1 MKKKTAPEAS
11 TEGAGI
17 AGGEGQEP
25 EAFRCA
31 DLDVEE
37 CPYYLI
43 TRVSLATTAALKRGF
58 VEAGIGFIRPAY
70 LGSLMSLWRED
81 GLKMIELGRRAG
93 LEPSTMTGLL
103 DRMERDGLVE
113 RRPDPTDRRVLKIF
127 LTEAGARVREAVIGI
142 VDRILAVVFS
152 EVGADEI
159 EALKGLMRKV
169 LINVREEK
177 VDESC

>member
-1 MKKKTAPEAS
+1 MAEIKSPESA
-11 TEGAGI
+11 
-17 AGGEGQEP
+17 QEP
-25 EAFRCA
+25 PAAFSCA

-58 VEAGIGFIRPAY
+58 AEAGIETVRPAY

-81 GLKMIELGRRAG
+81 GLKMIDLGRRAG

-113 RRPDPTDRRVLKIF
+113 RRPDPADRRVLKIF
-127 LTEAGARVREAVIGI
+127 LTDAGARARDAVVAI
-142 VDRILAVVFS
+142 VDRTLAGVFAG
-152 EVGADEI
+152 VDATGI
-159 EALKGLMRKV
+159 GALKGLMRKV
-169 LINVREEK
+169 LANIREEK
-177 VDESC
+177 VDESSG

>member
-1 MKKKTAPEAS
+1 MVSKKSPETAK
-11 TEGAGI
+11 
-17 AGGEGQEP
+17 EP
-25 EAFRCA
+25 PAAFSCA

-43 TRVSLATTAALKRGF
+43 TRASLATTAALKRGF
-58 VEAGIGFIRPAY
+58 TEAGIGSVRPAY

-81 GLKMIELGRRAG
+81 GLKMIDLGRRAG

-113 RRPDPTDRRVLKIF
+113 RRLDPADRRVLKIF
-127 LTEAGARVREAVIGI
+127 LTEAGVRARDAVIGI
-142 VDRILAVVFS
+142 VDRTLAGVFS
-152 EVGADEI
+152 GVDANEI

-169 LINVREEK
+169 LTNIREEK
-177 VDESC
+177 DDESSG

>member
-1 MKKKTAPEAS
+1 MTAKKSPDQGKGRA
-11 TEGAGI
+11 
-17 AGGEGQEP
+17 
-25 EAFRCA
+25 AFSCF

-43 TRVSLATTAALKRGF
+43 TRVSLATTAAMKRGF
-58 VEAGIGFIRPAY
+58 AAAGIGFIRPAY

-81 GLKMIELGRRAG
+81 GLKMIDLGRRAG

-113 RRPDPTDRRVLKIF
+113 RRPDPADRRVLKIF
-127 LTEAGARVREAVIGI
+127 LTAAGAGSRETVVRI
-142 VDRILAVVFS
+142 VDETLTGVFS
-152 EVGADEI
+152 GIDADEI

-169 LINVREEK
+169 LTNIREEK
-177 VDESC
+177 DDEPSE